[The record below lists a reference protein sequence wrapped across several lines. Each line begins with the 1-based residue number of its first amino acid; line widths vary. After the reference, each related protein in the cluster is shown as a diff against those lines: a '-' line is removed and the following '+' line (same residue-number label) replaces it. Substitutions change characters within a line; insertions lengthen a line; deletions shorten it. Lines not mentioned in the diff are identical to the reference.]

1 MTQLNLFSNDWG
13 TNSGFKYLSDQLNEL
28 IPFQGRCENP
38 MSKNKQLEKF
48 RKAQNLLYDLFNNAL
63 MNRRSEFKSFFGFVP
78 INTSRYSY
86 PVTAERWTQVEN
98 EMAEH
103 MNEIIFDAAAE
114 QGVK

>member
-13 TNSGFKYLSDQLNEL
+13 TNSGFKYLSDQLNDL

-38 MSKNKQLEKF
+38 MSKNKHLERF
-48 RKAQNLLYDLFNNAL
+48 RKAQNLLHDLFNNAL
-63 MNRRSEFKSFFGFVP
+63 MNRKSEFKSFFGFVP